1 MPATDEDAALLAI
14 DTLDPLSKEQ
24 IDAKDKIDALLVT
37 EDPFI
42 DIHELFALYNTLY
55 FRSLLFP
62 RVEVLWSARLTLCA
76 GICEL
81 VRDPGNKNKYTK
93 IRLKLSEPLL
103 KFRPRS
109 DVVNTL
115 LHEAMHA
122 YFFITTSWRHSR
134 GDDGT
139 GHGAGFLLLADAINS
154 HGAEHGYEITVYH
167 TFHDEVDSYRTHIWQ
182 CNGPCKSQPPFFG
195 LVKRAMNRPPGRND
209 TWWKRH
215 EEECGGSFTKVAEP
229 EASKA
234 KVEKMT
240 GLERAGRQKNK
251 IDGFFSSKQSRVC
264 REHADVEDAARGE
277 GVKRLR
283 SPTPEDGN
291 AKRLRET
298 VSCPICS
305 KEVAVDAINDHLD
318 ALHPY

>member
-1 MPATDEDAALLAI
+1 MPITDEEAALLAI
-14 DTLDPLSKEQ
+14 ATLDPLSKEQ
-24 IDAKDKIDALLVT
+24 HEAKDRIDSILAT

-42 DIHELFALYNTLY
+42 DIHELFGLYNTLY
-55 FRSLLFP
+55 FRSLLLP
-62 RVEVLWSARLTLCA
+62 RVEVSWSARLTLCA

-81 VRDPGNKNKYTK
+81 VRDPDNGNKYTK

-115 LHEAMHA
+115 LHEAIHA

-154 HGAEHGYEITVYH
+154 HGAEHGYEITVFH

-182 CNGPCKSQPPFFG
+182 CDGSCRSQAPFFG
-195 LVKRAMNRPPGRND
+195 LVKRAMNRAPGKSD
-209 TWWKRH
+209 TWWKKH
-215 EEECGGSFTKVAEP
+215 EEECGGTFTKIAEP

-234 KVEKMT
+234 KVEKMS

-251 IDGFFSSKQSRVC
+251 IDGFLKGEVEGSLGKA
-264 REHADVEDAARGE
+264 ADGSTDVR
-277 GVKRLR
+277 VKRSMSPSMEQPEMKRRKESLR
-283 SPTPEDGN
+283 
-291 AKRLRET
+291 
-298 VSCPICS
+298 CPICNAATS
-305 KEVAVDAINDHLD
+305 TDAINGHLD
-318 ALHPY
+318 AEHPT